1 MYIYIL
7 RYESIL
13 QNTHSMFRIL
23 MRIAPAI
30 EKLRELHPLD
40 ATGSPV
46 SRDDAMTRP
55 VRGLISLVATWQWNI
70 GKAALDAQII
80 TDPGLIICESQ
91 YLRCSQSPC

>member
-13 QNTHSMFRIL
+13 QNTHSMFLIL

-30 EKLRELHPLD
+30 EKLRYTPWTPRDPPL
-40 ATGSPV
+40 
-46 SRDDAMTRP
+46 RDSCAMTRP
-55 VRGLISLVATWQWNI
+55 VRGLISLVATWQWNV

-80 TDPGLIICESQ
+80 TDPGSFCESQ